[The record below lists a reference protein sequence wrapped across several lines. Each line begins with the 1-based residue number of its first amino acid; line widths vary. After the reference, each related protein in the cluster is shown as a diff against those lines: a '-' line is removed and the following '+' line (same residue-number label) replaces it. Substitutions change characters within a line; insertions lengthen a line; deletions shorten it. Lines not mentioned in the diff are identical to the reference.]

1 MNDAPVLKQIEN
13 RVATLTLN
21 RPERR
26 NALSPQLLDLL
37 VTNLDELGKDD
48 AVRAV
53 VIQGAGDKVFS
64 SGYDLAT
71 LPAGVGTEDIARA
84 SENPLERAI
93 QAIHAYPYPVI
104 AMIKG
109 YAYGAA
115 CELALSCDFR
125 VAAQEVK
132 MGFPPAKLGIIYPP
146 LGLLRMVRKIGIQAA
161 KELFFTGRSI
171 EPSRVKALGLV
182 DFYVERDQLEAAT
195 YGLATEIAA
204 NAPLSLK
211 GIKRI
216 IGIAERTPSLTSEE
230 QAELGAMV
238 MEAFNSEDAREGL
251 TAFFEKRKPCFT
263 GR

>member
-1 MNDAPVLKQIEN
+1 MNDAPVLKQIEG

-37 VTNLDELGKDD
+37 VTYLGELGADD
-48 AVRAV
+48 EIRAV
-53 VIQGAGDKVFS
+53 VIRGAGGKVFS

-71 LPAGVGTEDIARA
+71 LPAGVGTEDIANA
-84 SENPLERAI
+84 SKNPLERAI
-93 QAIHAYPYPVI
+93 QAIYAYPYPVI
-104 AMIKG
+104 AMING

-125 VAAQEVK
+125 VAAEGVK

-146 LGLLRMVRKIGIQAA
+146 FGLLRIIGKIGIQAA

-171 EPSRVKALGLV
+171 EPFRVKALRLV
-182 DFYVERDQLEAAT
+182 DFHVERDQLETTA
-195 YGLATEIAA
+195 YGLAREIAA

-216 IGIAERTPSLTSEE
+216 MGIAERTPSLTAEE

-238 MEAFNSEDAREGL
+238 IEAFNSEDAKEGL
-251 TAFFEKRKPCFT
+251 TAFFEKRQPYFT